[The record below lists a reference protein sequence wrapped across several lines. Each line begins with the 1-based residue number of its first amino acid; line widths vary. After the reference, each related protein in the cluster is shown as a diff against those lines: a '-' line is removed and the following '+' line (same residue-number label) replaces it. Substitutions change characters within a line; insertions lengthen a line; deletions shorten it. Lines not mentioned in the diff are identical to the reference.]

1 MQVNSEESQ
10 GRPILTIAIPTCN
23 RSHFLRQ
30 LLDSLRDQI
39 AGEDRV
45 SLLIS
50 DNASTD
56 DTENAV
62 QEELRRGTALDY
74 IRNPDNIGPDAN
86 FLQCYERSKGKYVWI
101 ISDDDALL
109 PGSVGKIL
117 HYLAEDEY
125 ELVYVPPQAFTG
137 DPRSIKQVSSG
148 KKPVKCLD
156 PAKFL
161 RRVHIFTTLISG
173 NIINKDRVEAI
184 GHKPF
189 STAVDS
195 CLIQLSWTFT
205 AIRAHRKSLIM
216 REKLL
221 CYRHGNTGG
230 YGVARVFGPT
240 LVRITEEW
248 LAIPRLNEIVIN
260 ASLQRL
266 LPMFLLASSRKAYGK
281 FLDEDSHALLSRVF
295 GHNFRYWFFD
305 YPILVLPAALAR
317 LWLLMLRVINR
328 IDHAFGCPSLSW

>member
-1 MQVNSEESQ
+1 MQVKSDRSQ
-10 GRPILTIAIPTCN
+10 DRPLLTIAIPTCN
-23 RSHFLRQ
+23 RSAFLRQ

-39 AGEDRV
+39 AREERV

-56 DTENAV
+56 DTESAV
-62 QEELRRGTALDY
+62 QEEFRRGTPLDY
-74 IRNPDNIGPDAN
+74 IRNASNVGPDAN
-86 FLQCYERSKGKYVWI
+86 FLQCYERSIGKYVWI
-101 ISDDDALL
+101 ISDDDVLL
-109 PGSVGKIL
+109 PGTIGKVL
-117 HYLAEDEY
+117 GYLAEDEY
-125 ELVYVPPQAFTG
+125 ELVFVAPQAFTG
-137 DPRSIKQVSSG
+137 DPRSIKAVPSG
-148 KKPVKCLD
+148 KRPMKYLD

-161 RRVHIFTTLISG
+161 RRVNIFTTLISG

-189 STAVDS
+189 SMLVDS

-205 AIRAHRKSLIM
+205 ALRAHRKSLFI

-240 LVRITEEW
+240 LARITEEW

-266 LPMFLLASSRKAYGK
+266 LPMFLLASSRKAYGA

-295 GHNFRYWFFD
+295 RHKFRYWFFD
-305 YPILVLPAALAR
+305 YPILVLPVSLAR
-317 LWLLMLRVINR
+317 LWLLMLRAFNR
-328 IDHAFGCPSLSW
+328 IDRAFGCPSLSW